1 MSNWLFYF
9 KILAQKLEV
18 SRMNPANTTAA
29 KAYKY
34 FCLFVL
40 ILQNVSMVLSI
51 RYSRMIFA
59 EEKKNGIEK
68 PHYLTSVVILYSEI
82 VKFIVCN
89 LIIYSQLGKY
99 YFFQILKDPVFSTRY
114 CLCFFLFGW

>member
-1 MSNWLFYF
+1 
-9 KILAQKLEV
+9 
-18 SRMNPANTTAA
+18 MNQNNA
-29 KAYKY
+29 KEKVYKY

-59 EEKKNGIEK
+59 EQKKNNIEK

-82 VKFIVCN
+82 VKFLVCN
-89 LIIYSQLGKY
+89 LIIYSQLGNFEAK
-99 YFFQILKDPVFSTRY
+99 IKSAAKINL
-114 CLCFFLFGW
+114 L